1 MKKKREM
8 KETFHVLKLRW
19 WKDVIWN
26 LKFFFHKIRVSYL
39 KIENVKIILCTSKFI
54 CAFFQKLILF
64 SEPVSFFLS
73 HSIIH
78 EIYCISKKAVT
89 FYLKNCRV
97 GLIFES
103 VESFRKVL
111 KMKSV
116 SWNLKKAN
124 LIDKEW
130 VLWPEPIIGF

>member
-1 MKKKREM
+1 M

-26 LKFFFHKIRVSYL
+26 LKFFFHKIRVSYS

-54 CAFFQKLILF
+54 CALFRKLILF

-73 HSIIH
+73 HSIKH

-89 FYLKNCRV
+89 FYLKKCRV

-116 SWNLKKAN
+116 FWNLKKAN